1 MISLEKAKK
10 LKEAGLTWE
19 PQEGDLVCHSEAE
32 DYFYITTD
40 DMEDY
45 VQATRIDKEYA
56 YSIAIFLPRL
66 DQLLA
71 EIEKRGY
78 SWEMRTVIDESQSV
92 RFNAK
97 NIAYWIH
104 VWKTGHIEWEDG
116 FKRAFTSPSNAAA
129 SALLWIYEGRAKA

>member
-10 LKEAGLTWE
+10 LKEAGLVWE
-19 PQEGDLVCHSEAE
+19 PQEGDLVYHSEAE

-78 SWEMRTVIDESQSV
+78 KWFLETDRETYFIRIIKPGDTKEPVS
-92 RFNAK
+92 FKAYAK
-97 NIAYWIH
+97 SL
-104 VWKTGHIEWEDG
+104 VD
-116 FKRAFTSPSNAAA
+116 AAA
-129 SALLWIYEGRAKA
+129 SALLWIYERRK